1 MIGHVAYNFAFIF
14 FFNKSPFKF
23 TAKFMNSHSLMQS
36 LFASKHCK
44 LRQSLT
50 TRFFFSISDRMLMLQ
65 YSKHGECILQ
75 EIGAAFRGEHQPDL
89 EIICDGSKNTLRA
102 HKLVLAAAS
111 PLIRSVSLPS
121 ACDFNLIIICFSSYN
136 RTILEDTPCHLNDGL
151 TTIHFPDIHISFFR
165 LLLDFL
171 YSGQTYV
178 PVHELEQL
186 QDLLALLQI
195 KPNIWRSGDS
205 KKDIVNS
212 KSCIKLILALSKSA
226 GVSCQTSFE
235 RAHRNRILLC
245 KSTP

>member
-1 MIGHVAYNFAFIF
+1 VLIAFDYN
-14 FFNKSPFKF
+14 
-23 TAKFMNSHSLMQS
+23 
-36 LFASKHCK
+36 
-44 LRQSLT
+44 RLT
-50 TRFFFSISDRMLMLQ
+50 
-65 YSKHGECILQ
+65 
-75 EIGAAFRGEHQPDL
+75 
-89 EIICDGSKNTLRA
+89 
-102 HKLVLAAAS
+102 
-111 PLIRSVSLPS
+111 
-121 ACDFNLIIICFSSYN
+121 SSY

-212 KSCIKLILALSKSA
+212 KSCIKFYFWHTRLESTSRFGRSIGLSNEFQESA
-226 GVSCQTSFE
+226 P
-235 RAHRNRILLC
+235 
-245 KSTP
+245 ST